1 MKAILPLAVSLL
13 VTNMALAQGSAFT
26 YQGRLDTPQ
35 GPANGLYDF
44 RCQLYD
50 TEQFGALVSTT
61 VTNSAVRVTN
71 GLFVLNL
78 DFGAAVF
85 NGQSRWLLIT
95 MRTNNDL
102 NFSALVPRQRLS
114 PAPYAMYAGVAG
126 TLSSGASVTFNP
138 ASGPPFNVTSATKV
152 PNLNADWLDGLDSG
166 AFVLKAGD
174 TMSGSLNIANP
185 STLNFGNSTRQML
198 NLWGSTY
205 GIGVQSGTLYF
216 RADGNF
222 ANSGHFAWYRGGA
235 HDDGLLSPGD
245 DGEALMTLRNSGNLA
260 VTATSGT
267 AVNGNAIATIGGIG
281 VQGLAGGPANLGP
294 LGFFPAWGVRGSA
307 QGTNSGG
314 VFGEALAQTTETWGV
329 LGRAHSSAGYGVAGE
344 NDSAFGIAVYGLQG
358 TGNGGTVSRAG
369 VYGEST
375 ESNGNGVVGQANA
388 GSSAF
393 GVWGRST
400 EGDGGHFSGG
410 RYGVY
415 GSSGAGF
422 AGQFDGAVRV
432 QGNSSHGKP
441 FLQLHETEDGDY
453 ARIQLQVANRP
464 LWHVSVGGGD
474 NSLVF
479 YNSANSI
486 VTSVSETGI
495 LTTKV
500 LTITGGA
507 DIAEPF
513 EMSHDEITKG
523 SVVVIDEQN
532 PGKLKLSARAYDTR
546 VAGVVSGAGGV
557 QPGLTLQ
564 QEHKLDG
571 GQQVAL
577 TGRVYVQADASRE
590 PIQPGDLLTTSDTPG
605 HAMKVSD
612 HSRAQ
617 GAILGKA
624 MTALNEGKGL
634 VLVLVTLQ

>member
-1 MKAILPLAVSLL
+1 MKAILPLVVSLL

-102 NFSALVPRQRLS
+102 NFSALVPRQRLL
-114 PAPYAMYAGVAG
+114 PTPYAMYAGVAG
-126 TLSSGASVTFNP
+126 TLSSGASPTFTGSVTFNP

-166 AFVLKAGD
+166 AFVLRAGD

-185 STLNFGNSTRQML
+185 ATLNFGNSTRQML
-198 NLWGSTY
+198 NLWGSAY
-205 GIGVQSGTLYF
+205 GIGVQAGTLYF
-216 RADGNF
+216 RSDGNF
-222 ANSGHFAWYRGGA
+222 ANSGHFAWYRGGV
-235 HDDGLLSPGD
+235 HDDGLLAPGD
-245 DGEALMTLRNSGNLA
+245 DGEMLMTLAKSGNLT
-260 VTATSGT
+260 VNATVGA
-267 AVNGNAIATIGGIG
+267 AVNGNATATLGGVG
-281 VQGLAGGPANLGP
+281 VQGLAGGPLDIGQF
-294 LGFFPAWGVRGSA
+294 GFFPAWGVKGSA

-314 VFGEALAQTTETWGV
+314 VFGEAVAQDTETWGV
-329 LGRAHSSAGYGVAGE
+329 LGRAHSRSGYGVAGE
-344 NDSAFGIAVYGLQG
+344 NDSPFGIGVYGV
-358 TGNGGTVSRAG
+358 NGLIGSGGRSSRTG

-375 ESNGNGVVGQANA
+375 EIGGKGVAGVANS
-388 GSSAF
+388 GTGAF
-393 GVWGRST
+393 GIWGRSS
-400 EGDGGHFSGG
+400 E
-410 RYGVY
+410 
-415 GSSGAGF
+415 GF
-422 AGQFDGAVRV
+422 AGFFDGAVRIV
-432 QGNSSHGKP
+432 GDSSHGKP
-441 FLQLHETEDGDY
+441 FLQLHESEDGDF
-453 ARIQLQVANRP
+453 ARISLQVANRP
-464 LWHVSVGGGD
+464 LWHVSVGGD
-474 NSLVF
+474 NNDLVF
-479 YNSANSI
+479 YNDAHSV
-486 VTSVSETGI
+486 VTWITETGV
-495 LTTKV
+495 LNTKV

-513 EMSHDEITKG
+513 EMSHDEIPKG

-557 QPGLTLQ
+557 RPGLTLQ
-564 QEHKLDG
+564 QENKFAG
-571 GQQVAL
+571 GQHVAL
-577 TGRVYVQADASRE
+577 TGRVYVQADASQAS
-590 PIQPGDLLTTSDTPG
+590 IQPGDLLTSSDTSG
-605 HAMKVSD
+605 HAMKVTD
-612 HSRAQ
+612 HTRAQ

-624 MTALNEGKGL
+624 MTGLTEGKGL